1 MVFGANGSG
10 KTTLGRELARIL
22 DFKRMDIE
30 DYYFLPSEIPY
41 TAERTREEVINLLLA
56 DIKEHGS
63 FVLSGV
69 TGDYGDIIPQYY
81 KLGVYIEVPLEL
93 RLKRI
98 EQRQNERFGERVQK
112 GGDMYEQQLDFVD
125 FVKSRSLSRIN
136 EWAET
141 LTCPIIRVDG
151 TQDWRVTAANIA
163 EQFYR
168 LIK

>member
-1 MVFGANGSG
+1 M
-10 KTTLGRELARIL
+10 LE
-22 DFKRMDIE
+22 
-30 DYYFLPSEIPY
+30 
-41 TAERTREEVINLLLA
+41 
-56 DIKEHGS
+56 DIKKHGS

-81 KLGVYIEVPLEL
+81 ELGVYIEAPLEL

-112 GGDMYEQQLDFVD
+112 GGDMYEQQLRFVD
-125 FVKSRSLSRIN
+125 FVIKRPLSRID

-141 LTCPIIRVDG
+141 LTCPIIRIDG

-163 EQFYR
+163 ERFY
-168 LIK
+168 KK